1 MICILSCW
9 PGQIFKCLCWRL
21 LGCGCCDSDTPTYRA
36 IITTLPW
43 LTLLHHLFLKFCK
56 KICGIA
62 GIVKHYFVFGTL
74 SIFLGCSFHVCSF
87 IIDYCLSFETPQQ
100 TRTILI
106 NYFPNI
112 YDQNHL
118 HLQPCVHSGD
128 GSWGYITILQTT
140 IREIRSQHR
149 RLCCQNNSMPIL
161 GVSQLAV
168 SPKKIRSE

>member
-21 LGCGCCDSDTPTYRA
+21 LGCGCCDSDTPSYRA
-36 IITTLPW
+36 IITTLTW
-43 LTLLHHLFLKFCK
+43 LTLLHHLFLKFYK
-56 KICGIA
+56 KICGKTTLESWNTILH
-62 GIVKHYFVFGTL
+62 VVLYRYSLVVHFMFVL
-74 SIFLGCSFHVCSF
+74 CSF

-118 HLQPCVHSGD
+118 HLQSWVHSGD
-128 GSWGYITILQTT
+128 ESWGYITMLRTT
-140 IREIRSQHR
+140 IPEIRWDTLTSE
-149 RLCCQNNSMPIL
+149 S
-161 GVSQLAV
+161 AA
-168 SPKKIRSE
+168 KINIMSIEGANE